1 MNSLYSTCLRK
12 NNYENAIEIITMKL
26 LNYTFPVFIL
36 SLLAIDVTIS
46 AAEVAAADNTSVAT
60 FAGGCFWCM
69 EPPFDKLEGV
79 ISTTSGYTG
88 GHTNN
93 PTYKQTSSGKTGHT
107 EAVQII
113 YDPEKVSYEK
123 LLDVFWHNIDPTTP
137 DQQFCDRGN
146 QYRSEIFYHNEEQK
160 RLAYASKAELNKNK
174 PFKAPIVTQVT
185 QASTFYAAEDYHQDY
200 YKKNPIRYKYYRYG
214 CGRDKRLEQLWG
226 KEKS

>member
-1 MNSLYSTCLRK
+1 MSQRK
-12 NNYENAIEIITMKL
+12 FNRDGTAKL
-26 LNYTFPVFIL
+26 IKYTSPVFIL
-36 SLLAIDVTIS
+36 CLLATGLSLS
-46 AAEVAAADNTSVAT
+46 AADDEPVAADNQNTAEAT

-69 EPPFDKLEGV
+69 EAPFDKLEGV

-123 LLDVFWHNIDPTTP
+123 LLDVFWHNINPTTP

-160 RLAYASKAELNKNK
+160 RLAYASKAELDKNK